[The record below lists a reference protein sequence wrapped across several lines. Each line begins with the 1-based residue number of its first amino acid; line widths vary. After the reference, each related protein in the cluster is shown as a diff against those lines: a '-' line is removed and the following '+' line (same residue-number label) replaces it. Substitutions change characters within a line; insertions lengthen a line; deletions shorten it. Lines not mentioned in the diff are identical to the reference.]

1 MAQRAP
7 IAILIPTKN
16 EEINLPFALASVADW
31 AQQVFVLDCGSTDRT
46 AQIAIQYGAQVVD
59 HPWEGY
65 ARQKNW
71 GLDNL
76 PIITPWVFI
85 LDADEVITPRL
96 REELTKIATANTAP
110 EDGFYINRYL
120 IFLDKRLRHSG
131 YYPSWNIRF
140 FRHGKARYEERRVH
154 EHMIVSGRVGYIKN
168 GEMEHH
174 DRRGLEHFIAK
185 HNHYS
190 TLEAQEIFRIQQ
202 DLATGT
208 ISFGFWNGPV
218 ERRRWIKHKIWHRLP
233 ARWFVRFLSMY
244 ILQLGFLDGRAGF
257 HLAFLL
263 AVYEHQISLKLQ
275 ELWKKP
281 RKDLRGAKVVETAPP
296 PAAPGAISI
305 PVPDNGKAAYSSAPS
320 SNGNSIIIGLN
331 VFHGDA
337 SAAALSGGQF
347 RVGVEEERFTRIKHW
362 AGFPEN
368 ALKHC
373 ASEVN
378 GGSLEGVA
386 ALAVSRQPQAYFLR
400 KVLLALS
407 HPRSLPRAANR
418 VRNMTQIRSLQDRVG
433 RAFSFPREKLPPL
446 YAVEHHLAHIASAFY
461 CSPYDQAMCLTVDG
475 FGDFVSTM
483 LAVGRGN
490 SIDVL
495 QRVHYPHSLGLFYT
509 AITQYLGFPKYGD
522 EYKVMG
528 LAAYGEPSL
537 ADKLREM
544 VPPQPDGTFKL
555 NLRYFRHLREG
566 VDMTW
571 ENGEPQLGPVYS
583 DQLQQLLGQPPRDSR
598 AELTQWH
605 KDMAASLQKVYEER
619 FFSLVRTLSARTG
632 MKKLTLAG
640 GCALNSL
647 ANGKLFDQTDIQEV
661 YIQAASADGG
671 TSLGAALYVQHA
683 ILNQPRSFIMEH
695 AYWGPEY
702 TDEDIR
708 LAVASGVSGSGGANG
723 AYGDLNVETF
733 EDESAL
739 LKETAAAIAAGEV
752 VGWYQGRSEWGPRAL
767 GNRSILADPRRN
779 DMRDILN
786 LKIKRREAFRPFAPS
801 ILEEETGNWFTIS
814 YPDPFML
821 KVYPIRPEKRA
832 LIPAVCHAD
841 GTGRLQTVSPR
852 TNPRYYRLIKEFFR
866 QTGVPTVLNTSFNE
880 NEPIVNTPAQAL
892 DCFLRTKM
900 DRIVMGSTVVS
911 RKSQPA
917 PALQASAAAS

>member
-7 IAILIPTKN
+7 IAIVIPTKN
-16 EEINLPFALASVADW
+16 EEVNLPFTLASVADW
-31 AQQVFVLDCGSTDRT
+31 AEQVFVLDSGSTDRT
-46 AQIAIQYGAQVVD
+46 EQIANQYSANFVY

-76 PIITPWVFI
+76 PITTPWVFI
-85 LDADEVITPRL
+85 LDADEVITPQL
-96 REELTKIATANTAP
+96 RDELTRIATANTAP

-140 FRHGKARYEERRVH
+140 FRRGKARYEERKVH
-154 EHMIVSGRVGYIKN
+154 EHMIVGGRVGYITK

-190 TLEAQEIFRIQQ
+190 TLEAEEVFRIQQ

-208 ISFGFWNGPV
+208 ISFGFWRGPV

-233 ARWFVRFLSMY
+233 ARWLIRFLSMY
-244 ILQLGFLDGRAGF
+244 ILQLGFLDGGAGF

-263 AVYEHQISLKLQ
+263 SVYEHQISLKLS
-275 ELWKKP
+275 ELWKKQ
-281 RKDLRGAKVVETAPP
+281 KKQ
-296 PAAPGAISI
+296 PAGFAMPSSASALESSTT
-305 PVPDNGKAAYSSAPS
+305 VPSNGKPAYTAASGF
-320 SNGNSIIIGLN
+320 NGNSVIIGLN

-347 RVGVEEERFTRIKHW
+347 KVGVEEERFTRIKHW

-373 ASEVN
+373 TSEVN
-378 GGSLEGVA
+378 GGSIEGVA
-386 ALAVSRQPQAYFLR
+386 ALAVSRQPQAYFMR

-433 RAFSFPREKLPPL
+433 KAFGFPREKLPPL
-446 YAVEHHLAHIASAFY
+446 YAVEHHLAHIASAFF

-483 LAVGRGN
+483 LAIGRGN
-490 SIDVL
+490 KIDVL
-495 QRVHYPHSLGLFYT
+495 QRVHFPHSLGLFYT

-528 LAAYGEPSL
+528 LAAYGQPTQ
-537 ADKLREM
+537 ADKLRQM
-544 VPPQPDGTFKL
+544 VPAEPDGTFKL

-583 DQLQQLLGQPPRDSR
+583 EQLQELLGQPPRDPR
-598 AELTQWH
+598 DELTQWH

-619 FFSLVRTLSARTG
+619 FFALVRELSKRTG
-632 MKKLTLAG
+632 LKKLTLAG

-647 ANGKLFDQTDIQEV
+647 ANGKLFDQTDIQDV

-683 ILNQPRSFIMEH
+683 ILNQPRNFVMEH

-702 TDEDIR
+702 SNDDIR
-708 LAVASGVSGSGGANG
+708 SAVEAGVKGSSGTF
-723 AYGDLNVETF
+723 GDLHVETF
-733 EDESAL
+733 EDEAAL
-739 LKETAAAIAAGEV
+739 LRETAAAIAAGEV

-786 LKIKRREAFRPFAPS
+786 IKIKRREPFRPFAPS

-832 LIPAVCHAD
+832 LIPAVTHAD
-841 GTGRLQTVSPR
+841 GTGRLQTVSPI

-900 DRIVMGSTVVS
+900 DRIIMGNIRVA

-917 PALQASAAAS
+917 AALAASAEAS